1 MTDVG
6 DMASEVRE
14 LISGRRCYAY
24 SHERRQDDTDDWLRG
39 HESTSVQVQ
48 DAARAGTP
56 ARFEDIREPVIRRS
70 SSGRTK
76 WRGEKTYVAALGD
89 CLPATSA
96 HASRLAKGILDII
109 IIPPMEISLT
119 LSKGL
124 HNPPLLFR
132 DDSVRDSPTVVGVR
146 SGLRAA
152 GTVRTR
158 PELESY
164 PAFAFVSPYLINL
177 SHRSSHPAFI
187 MVSSG

>member
-1 MTDVG
+1 MTKFMTDVG
-6 DMASEVRE
+6 DTASEVLE
-14 LISGRRCYAY
+14 LISGRSCYAY
-24 SHERRQDDTDDWLRG
+24 SHERRQNHTIDWLRG
-39 HESTSVQVQ
+39 LESTSVEVQ

-56 ARFEDIREPVIRRS
+56 TGFEDIREPVIRRS

-109 IIPPMEISLT
+109 IIPPMEVSLT

-124 HNPPLLFR
+124 RNPPLLFH
-132 DDSVRDSPTVVGVR
+132 DDRVRDSPTVVGVR

-164 PAFAFVSPYLINL
+164 PLFPL
-177 SHRSSHPAFI
+177 SAPTLLTCRIGIRIRHL
-187 MVSSG
+187 